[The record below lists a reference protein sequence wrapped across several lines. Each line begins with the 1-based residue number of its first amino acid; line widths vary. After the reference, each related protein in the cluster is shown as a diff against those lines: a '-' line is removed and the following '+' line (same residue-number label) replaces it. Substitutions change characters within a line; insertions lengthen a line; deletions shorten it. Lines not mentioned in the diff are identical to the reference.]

1 MLLLILLGIFTAFL
15 SLAFCSSSFNGQ
27 SFRIKKAQ
35 EYSRKSASPYRKQ
48 PCDLLSSFTS
58 FCRLL
63 LYSFGLIG
71 VSLIC
76 YGAYWNGK
84 HKGNFHL
91 VAHYLIRIG
100 IALVITILLTL
111 V

>member
-15 SLAFCSSSFNGQ
+15 TLAFVNGQ

-58 FCRLL
+58 FCQLL
-63 LYSFGLIG
+63 LYSFG
-71 VSLIC
+71 
-76 YGAYWNGK
+76 
-84 HKGNFHL
+84 
-91 VAHYLIRIG
+91 
-100 IALVITILLTL
+100 
-111 V
+111 